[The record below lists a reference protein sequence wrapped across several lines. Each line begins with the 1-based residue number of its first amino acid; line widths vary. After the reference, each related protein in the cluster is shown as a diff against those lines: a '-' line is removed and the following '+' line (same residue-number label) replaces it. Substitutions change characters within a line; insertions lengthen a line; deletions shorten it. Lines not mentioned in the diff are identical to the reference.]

1 MAAYLSLSEC
11 YPQVKLNGKGRTLQ
25 RKATA
30 AKRAHTVG
38 DRDYDLVLKLVLLNS
53 SSPRLVLIAHYLSRE
68 WKETVRSELTLLF
81 VQACRWRCAVE
92 KRLNVLLPSIEQRTA
107 DASSFGVCRRCLNVL
122 APDTKGASFCAG
134 CQCSIDEW
142 LASSQACPA
151 EAALGFPLLHCW
163 GDECFKFCKLLAEAA
178 AYGNELALQLI
189 AQQSSDIRDA
199 GAFGA
204 CCLHNPLI

>member
-107 DASSFGVCRRCLNVL
+107 DASSFGSKSQRHAEQEADPR
-122 APDTKGASFCAG
+122 GSSCAVKSLPI
-134 CQCSIDEW
+134 Q
-142 LASSQACPA
+142 
-151 EAALGFPLLHCW
+151 
-163 GDECFKFCKLLAEAA
+163 
-178 AYGNELALQLI
+178 Y
-189 AQQSSDIRDA
+189 RA
-199 GAFGA
+199 GGPFTE
-204 CCLHNPLI
+204 